1 MNKEIKVARKEK
13 KKNCPVLKELNV
25 PMSQRSKFV
34 GVGGFNLKKIY
45 SNTGKQWTI
54 QLFSIISKNKIFD
67 FNFSQSYKKGVSIS
81 PTDETNFSIFAPNA
95 NSLKEAEEMIEK
107 LLKQPVCES
116 QF

>member
-45 SNTGKQWTI
+45 SNTGKQ
-54 QLFSIISKNKIFD
+54 
-67 FNFSQSYKKGVSIS
+67 
-81 PTDETNFSIFAPNA
+81 
-95 NSLKEAEEMIEK
+95 
-107 LLKQPVCES
+107 
-116 QF
+116 